1 MFSQNAGVRVVRGP
15 NWMWQNQDGGE
26 GGVGIVINP
35 KGDKLK
41 GLDKWVTVH
50 WNNEEKARYRAGVHG
65 DYDLRIYD
73 NSTAGKDLLCLHMC
87 LGGGGC
93 RVCVRIN
100 HPKHILML
108 LKNLTLRNCLTF
120 PRIN

>member
-1 MFSQNAGVRVVRGP
+1 MFSQNTGVRVVRGP

-50 WNNEEKARYRAGVHG
+50 WDNGEKARYRAGVHG

-73 NSTAGKDLLCLHMC
+73 NSTAGIYFMYLLCLHM
-87 LGGGGC
+87 LGDGWVGIPIG
-93 RVCVRIN
+93 
-100 HPKHILML
+100 HPKHIPML
-108 LKNLTLRNCLTF
+108 LRNDKTLHYGN
-120 PRIN
+120 I